1 MKTLGHLLNSLG
13 IPATGETLLVVG
25 LPPDVEHAAVTCL
38 GRLAS
43 ADELPPELRV
53 DTGLVVE
60 QLEHLAPRAGA
71 HLLSR
76 LRDVHCKRVFLL
88 LRNRLSND
96 DTRWG
101 RDTLLAMGFTQ
112 QQPDVALGAE
122 LYLYEPEVFN
132 PPREW
137 NNARDWANPENFRK
151 YRW

>member
-1 MKTLGHLLNSLG
+1 MKTLSQILASLG
-13 IPATGETLLVVG
+13 LPAADETLLVVG
-25 LPPDVEHAAVTCL
+25 LPQDVERAAVTCL

-43 ADELPPELRV
+43 ADEISPELRV

-60 QLEHLAPRAGA
+60 QLEHLDSRAGA

-88 LRNRLSND
+88 LRNGKSGNTD
-96 DTRWG
+96 WS

-112 QQPDVALGAE
+112 QRPDARLGAE

>member
-1 MKTLGHLLNSLG
+1 MNTLGHILQSLG
-13 IPATGETLLVVG
+13 IPAAGETLLVVG
-25 LPPDVEHAAVTCL
+25 MPADVEHVAVTCL

-43 ADELPPELRV
+43 ADEVPAELRV
-53 DTGLVVE
+53 DTGLVAE
-60 QLEHLAPRAGA
+60 QLEYLDARAGA

-88 LRNRLSND
+88 LRNGLGNGN
-96 DTRWG
+96 TRWS
-101 RDTLLAMGFTQ
+101 RDALLAMGFTQ
-112 QQPDVALGAE
+112 QQPDEVFGAE

>member
-1 MKTLGHLLNSLG
+1 MQTLSHILKSLG
-13 IPATGETLLVVG
+13 IPAADETLLVVG
-25 LPPDVEHAAVTCL
+25 MPADVEHAAVTCL
-38 GRLAS
+38 GRLAA
-43 ADELPPELRV
+43 ADEVPPELRT

-60 QLEHLAPRAGA
+60 QLEHLDSRTGA

-88 LRNRLSND
+88 LRNGLSNG
-96 DTRWG
+96 DTRWS
-101 RDTLLAMGFTQ
+101 RDNLLAMGFTQ
-112 QQPDVALGAE
+112 QRPDEALGAE

>member
-1 MKTLGHLLNSLG
+1 MKKLGQILDSLG
-13 IPATGETLLVVG
+13 IPAADETLLVVG
-25 LPPDVEHAAVTCL
+25 MQQDVERAAVTCL

-43 ADELPPELRV
+43 ADDMSPELRV

-60 QLEHLAPRAGA
+60 QLEHLDSRAGA

-88 LRNRLSND
+88 LRSGNTGWS
-96 DTRWG
+96 

-112 QQPDVALGAE
+112 QRPDAGLGAE